1 MKIELTRAHGH
12 IDVRVDGRVF
22 SEWVYPGA
30 VCSLTGWL
38 YKDLLALGNGPHE
51 ITPKEP
57 EQATSKA
64 RMKGKPKPGSESK
77 RGAKRQRKAKPKAR
91 PGGRTAGKKK

>member
-1 MKIELTRAHGH
+1 MKIEIKKEHGH

-38 YKDLLALGNGPHE
+38 YKDLLALGNGAHE
-51 ITPKEP
+51 ITPKGP
-57 EQATSKA
+57 EQAESKK
-64 RMKGKPKPGSESK
+64 RKKGKPKPSTTWK
-77 RGAKRQRKAKPKAR
+77 PGAKRQVKAKPKAR
-91 PGGRTAGKKK
+91 PGARTAGKKK